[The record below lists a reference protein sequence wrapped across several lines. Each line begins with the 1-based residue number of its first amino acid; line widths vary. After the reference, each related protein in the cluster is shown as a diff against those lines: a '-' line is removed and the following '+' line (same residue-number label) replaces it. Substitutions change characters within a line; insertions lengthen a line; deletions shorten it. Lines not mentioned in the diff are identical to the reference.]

1 MKLIRTTR
9 TSSKAMGAR
18 RSLRIAELARRKEAI
33 AKALETAKAASLAT
47 ATKQKKKRKTSVASD
62 LSSEII
68 KRKKRRTS
76 HEKTPMM
83 ENNIKIDSKRTGS
96 VHPKFKGSEGVEVC
110 ISFDTTGSM
119 YSCLDEV
126 RRSVKATIKRL
137 LKDIPTI
144 RIALVAHGDYG
155 DEKTTYLIKT
165 LDHTNDE
172 KKLVDWVTN
181 VERTSEFDSDEC
193 YELVLRDV
201 QSLSWSPTCQNR
213 SLVLIGDANPHP
225 LHPKN
230 RNPYQIEWRE
240 EAQKLKDMDIRVY
253 AVHALNDNSSKT
265 FYQSLASITNG
276 TYLQLPQFDS
286 IIDFLCGI
294 CYSQN
299 DNSQVE
305 AYEKELRARRGGREL
320 APEVCALFDKLLGR
334 EVTETVAKEG
344 GIKPVKYG
352 RFKTLDVDS
361 GIDKIQIRTL
371 VKDKGLDF
379 KTGRGFYQFTKP
391 ENISMK
397 KEIVLAHKKTGNV
410 YTGESARMLLG
421 VTYASYEMTR
431 RIKPSDYMDF
441 DIFVQS
447 TSYNR
452 NLIGGTKFMY
462 EVSCC

>member
-1 MKLIRTTR
+1 MKLVRTTR
-9 TSSKAMGAR
+9 TSSKAMDAR

-33 AKALETAKAASLAT
+33 AKVIEATKTASLAT
-47 ATKQKKKRKTSVASD
+47 ATKQKRKRKTCTTSD
-62 LSSEII
+62 LSSE
-68 KRKKRRTS
+68 KVEKKKRRTI
-76 HEKTPMM
+76 HKKVI
-83 ENNIKIDSKRTGS
+83 ENNIKVESKIKTIHS
-96 VHPKFKGSEGVEVC
+96 KLPKGSDGGVEVC

-181 VERTSEFDSDEC
+181 VEMTSGFDSDEC

-201 QSLSWSPTCQNR
+201 QKLSWSPTCQNR

-225 LHPKN
+225 LNPKS
-230 RNPYQIEWRE
+230 RNPYQIDWRK

-253 AVHALNDNSSKT
+253 AVHALNDSSARN

-286 IIDFLCGI
+286 IVDFLCGI
-294 CYSQN
+294 CYGQN
-299 DNSQVE
+299 DHSQVE
-305 AYEKELRARRGGREL
+305 AYEQELRARRGGHEL

-334 EVTETVAKEG
+334 KTTEKVVKEG
-344 GIKPVKYG
+344 GITPVKMG
-352 RFKTLDVDS
+352 RFQTLDVDS
-361 GIDKIQIRTL
+361 DIDKIQIRTL

-397 KEIVLAHKKTGNV
+397 KEIVLAHKKTGKM

-421 VTYASYEMTR
+421 VTDAAYEMKK

-462 EVSCC
+462 EVSSY